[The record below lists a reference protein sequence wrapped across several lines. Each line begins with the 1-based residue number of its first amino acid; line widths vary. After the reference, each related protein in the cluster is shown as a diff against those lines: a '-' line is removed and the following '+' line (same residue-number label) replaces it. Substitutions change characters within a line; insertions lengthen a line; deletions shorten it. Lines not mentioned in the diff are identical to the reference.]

1 MRNWF
6 QLSVNA
12 VPKKHLLIISYY
24 FPPMG
29 GGGIQRISKLLKFW
43 DYAEYKVSVLTV
55 KSSFFYAEDTSLQ
68 VDIPKH
74 VNIYRTETLDPFRLL
89 FFVNRLLGRSST
101 KSRKYPRE
109 SGAFLRKISGVLF
122 LPDSRILWLPFALKF
137 IRKIH
142 KKYHI
147 DIILATVPPFTVG
160 IIAYFAW
167 RINNIPFII
176 DFRDSWTDNPYLPH
190 VSRLHY
196 FFQNLLEKL
205 VVNIA
210 NGITF
215 VNPNLK
221 KFYLKKYPELE
232 LKNIQVVRNGYDP
245 DDFPQQKV
253 DKSKMD
259 KIFRIGIMG
268 TVYSQGNSPE
278 PLLAAVS
285 ELLKE
290 SPDIKDKLRIVFI
303 GKWSIDF
310 LKKIGI
316 YQIDHLLEWVDYLPH
331 TQALTAANSMD
342 AFALAIEDQHFGS
355 ENVTPGRIY
364 EYLHF
369 KKPILAMCPRES
381 DIAWLIQDCQAG
393 VAVEYNQRIAIKQ
406 ILKNWIEN
414 KESFYH
420 LYGFVRTEI
429 YHRHN
434 QAVQM
439 LQFINKIKLKESC

>member
-12 VPKKHLLIISYY
+12 APKKHLLIISYY

-43 DYAEYKVSVLTV
+43 DYADYKVSVLTV
-55 KSSFFYAEDTSLQ
+55 KSSFFYVEDTSLQ
-68 VDIPKH
+68 VDIPKS
-74 VNIYRTETLDPFRLL
+74 VRIYRTETLDPFRLL
-89 FFVNRLLGRSST
+89 FFVNRLLRRSGK

-122 LPDSRILWLPFALKF
+122 LPDSRIPWLPFALKF

-142 KKYHI
+142 KMHHI
-147 DIILATVPPFTVG
+147 DIILATTPPFTTG
-160 IIAYFAW
+160 IIAYFSR
-167 RINNIPFII
+167 RIYNIPFII

-190 VSRLHY
+190 ISRLHG
-196 FFQNLLEKL
+196 FLQNLLEKL

-221 KFYLKKYPELE
+221 KFYLKKYPKLE
-232 LKNIQVVRNGYDP
+232 MQNIKVVRNGYDP
-245 DDFPQQKV
+245 DDFPQYKV
-253 DKSKMD
+253 NDSKMD

-285 ELLKE
+285 ELLKGN
-290 SPDIKDKLRIVFI
+290 PDIENKLRIVFI
-303 GKWSIDF
+303 GKWSNDF

-316 YQIDHLLEWVDYLPH
+316 YKIDHLLEWVDYLPH
-331 TQALTAANSMD
+331 IQALKVANSMD
-342 AFALAIEDQHFGS
+342 AFALAIEDRHSGS

-364 EYLHF
+364 EYLYY
-369 KKPILAMCPRES
+369 KKPILAMCPLGS
-381 DIAWLIQDCQAG
+381 DIAWLIQNCQAG
-393 VAVEYNQRIAIKQ
+393 VVVEYNQRIAIKQ
-406 ILKNWIEN
+406 ILKKWIEN
-414 KESFYH
+414 KESINDSYK
-420 LYGFVRTEI
+420 FVHIEK
-429 YHRHN
+429 YHRYN
-434 QAVQM
+434 QAAQM
-439 LQFINKIKLKESC
+439 LQFIDKINLKESC

>member
-1 MRNWF
+1 LRNWS

-55 KSSFFYAEDTSLQ
+55 KSSFFYAEDTSIQ
-68 VDIPKH
+68 VDIPAP
-74 VNIYRTETLDPFRLL
+74 VSIYRTETCDPFRLL
-89 FFVNRLLGRSST
+89 FFVNRLLGRSGT
-101 KSRKYPRE
+101 GSRKYPRE
-109 SGAFLRKISGVLF
+109 SGAFLRKISGFLF
-122 LPDSRILWLPFALKF
+122 LPDSRILWLPFALRF

-142 KKYHI
+142 RKNCV
-147 DIILATVPPFTVG
+147 DVILATVPPFTTG
-160 IIAYFAW
+160 IIAYFSK
-167 RINNIPFII
+167 RIYSIPFVV

-190 VSRLHY
+190 VSRIHNFL
-196 FFQNLLEKL
+196 QNLLEKL
-205 VVNIA
+205 IINNA

-221 KFYLKKYPELE
+221 KFYLRKYKALE
-232 LKNIQVVRNGYDP
+232 MMYTQVIRNGYDP
-245 DDFPQQKV
+245 DDFPPKKV
-253 DKSKMD
+253 DNSKLD

-310 LKKIGI
+310 LKKIGV
-316 YQIDHLLEWVDYLPH
+316 YQIDYLLEWVDYLPH
-331 TQALTAANSMD
+331 VQALAFANGMD
-342 AFALAIEDQHFGS
+342 AFALAIEDRYSGS

-364 EYLHF
+364 EYLYF
-369 KKPILAMCPRES
+369 RKPILAMCPLES
-381 DIAWLIQDCQAG
+381 DIAWLIQNCQAG
-393 VAVEYNQRIAIKQ
+393 VVVEYHQLTAIKQ

-414 KESFYH
+414 KESIYD
-420 LYGFVRTEI
+420 LYKFVRI
-429 YHRHN
+429 KKYHRYN
-434 QAVQM
+434 QAAQM
-439 LQFINKIKLKESC
+439 LQFINKVSLKKIR